1 MTQEPPAVAR
11 ITRAIHVE
19 PPGHF
24 ANREAWAAREQERL
38 RDELAPLITALAAHN
53 QELARALAQEQQR
66 TQALQRDLDEYRARA
81 ATARTLDLGRVV
93 HSLGGVQDRHDPHL
107 WRLAGST
114 ISMDGPRYR
123 DLASRHEGV
132 GAVDLLMHTTGCD
145 YAKAIAYLAY
155 KGSPEIAAIGAA
167 EYTAR
172 DAMRYAERVRDT
184 PVDLRP
190 LREWDRDWD
199 DRGR

>member
-1 MTQEPPAVAR
+1 M
-11 ITRAIHVE
+11 
-19 PPGHF
+19 
-24 ANREAWAAREQERL
+24 
-38 RDELAPLITALAAHN
+38 
-53 QELARALAQEQQR
+53 QEQQR
-66 TQALQRDLDEYRARA
+66 TQALQRALDEYTARA
-81 ATARTLDLGRVV
+81 ATVRTLDLGRVV
-93 HSLGGVQDRHDPHL
+93 QSLGGVQDRHDPHL
-107 WRLAGST
+107 WRLAGNT
-114 ISMDGPRYR
+114 ISVDGSRYR
-123 DLASRHEGV
+123 NLTARHEGV

-167 EYTAR
+167 EHTAR

-190 LREWDRDWD
+190 LRARDRDGG